1 MPKSTFDQLDMRCS
15 DTVFMDYNPVGK
27 LWSDDLV
34 KQDNAI
40 IIHSTFKDNPFVP
53 LEQRKDIVLLS
64 QQNTINNKPQPM
76 LMWSVYGL
84 GLKQKKKPT
93 VSLKGWK
100 TLMNSF

>member
-40 IIHSTFKDNPFVP
+40 LIHSTFKDNPFVP
-53 LEQRKDIVLLS
+53 LEQRKDIVL
-64 QQNTINNKPQPM
+64 QANRIQ
-76 LMWSVYGL
+76 
-84 GLKQKKKPT
+84 
-93 VSLKGWK
+93 
-100 TLMNSF
+100 